1 MISFIFKTPL
11 SDGYIVQL
19 ATLLFYSI
27 FAAGGV
33 QPRAS
38 NVQAVGKQLEKQ
50 AETASAGEFAT
61 KPGRGEL
68 GHDIA

>member
-27 FAAGGV
+27 FAARGECSRG
-33 QPRAS
+33 QAMDG
-38 NVQAVGKQLEKQ
+38 QAVGKQLEKQ

-61 KPGRGEL
+61 SPV
-68 GHDIA
+68 AVNWVTT